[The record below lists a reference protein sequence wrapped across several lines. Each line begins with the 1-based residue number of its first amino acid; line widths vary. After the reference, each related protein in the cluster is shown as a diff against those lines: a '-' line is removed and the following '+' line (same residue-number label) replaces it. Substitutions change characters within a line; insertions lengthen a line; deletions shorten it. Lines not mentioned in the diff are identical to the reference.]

1 VALSGSPPQSNGDQ
15 PAIVP
20 LKPHNY
26 RFILDSNVAEDYFQS
41 IEKLAEVATTR
52 VLRAETP
59 EDVRAMLGIIAIAK
73 GASNPRTIP
82 RGLL

>member
-26 RFILDSNVAEDYFQS
+26 RFILDSNGLIQD
-41 IEKLAEVATTR
+41 
-52 VLRAETP
+52 
-59 EDVRAMLGIIAIAK
+59 IIM
-73 GASNPRTIP
+73 RE
-82 RGLL
+82 

>member
-26 RFILDSNVAEDYFQS
+26 RFILDSNGTHSAKS
-41 IEKLAEVATTR
+41 MNEK
-52 VLRAETP
+52 
-59 EDVRAMLGIIAIAK
+59 
-73 GASNPRTIP
+73 
-82 RGLL
+82 